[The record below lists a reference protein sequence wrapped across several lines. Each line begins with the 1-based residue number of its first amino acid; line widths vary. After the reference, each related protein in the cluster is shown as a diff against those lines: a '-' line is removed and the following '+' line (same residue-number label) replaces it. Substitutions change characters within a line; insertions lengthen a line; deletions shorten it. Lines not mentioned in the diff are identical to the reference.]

1 MAVSSF
7 DYDAALIASA
17 RGDQNAFQNLYQHEA
32 PRMLALGMKMLSQRS
47 EAEELVRDAFVLIWK
62 NADSYDPLI
71 STGRAWMYSILR
83 YRALGRLRRGARASM
98 AQQGVTDSLPESS
111 LANFAPQHSL
121 VRAVATLDDTQRRPI
136 LMAFYNG
143 YTYEQI
149 AARMKLP
156 AAHLKAQVQE
166 GLRQIQALCQA

>member
-1 MAVSSF
+1 MAVPSF

-32 PRMLALGMKMLSQRS
+32 PRMLALGMKLLSQRG

-62 NADSYDPLI
+62 NAESYDPLI

-83 YRALGRLRRGARASM
+83 YRALSRLRRGARARS
-98 AQQGVTDSLPESS
+98 AQQDCTDSLPDTPLEH
-111 LANFAPQHSL
+111 FAPRNSL
-121 VRAVATLDDTQRRPI
+121 VRAVAALDETQRKPI

-149 AARMKLP
+149 AARMKVP
-156 AAHLKAQVQE
+156 AAQLKGQVQA
-166 GLRQIQALCQA
+166 GLQQIKTLCQA

>member
-1 MAVSSF
+1 MAVPSF

-17 RGDQNAFQNLYQHEA
+17 RGDQNAFQSLYQHEA

-62 NADSYDPLI
+62 NADSFDPLI

-83 YRALGRLRRGARASM
+83 YRALSRLRRGARANM
-98 AQQGVTDSLPESS
+98 AEPDCTDSLPGTPPPDT
-111 LANFAPQHSL
+111 APGNRL
-121 VRAVATLDDTQRRPI
+121 VRAVASLDDRQRKPI

-149 AARMKLP
+149 AARLRLP
-156 AAHLKAQVQE
+156 TTQLKTQVQA
-166 GLRQIQALCQA
+166 GLREIQTLCQA

>member
-1 MAVSSF
+1 MAVPSF
-7 DYDAALIASA
+7 NYDAALIASA

-32 PRMLALGMKMLSQRS
+32 PRMLALGMKMLAQRS

-62 NADSYDPLI
+62 NAESYDPLI

-83 YRALGRLRRGARASM
+83 YRALSRLRRGARAHM
-98 AQQGVTDSLPESS
+98 AEQDYTDSLPDTP
-111 LANFAPQHSL
+111 LADFAPRSSL
-121 VRAVATLDDTQRRPI
+121 VRAMGALDERQRKPI

-149 AARMKLP
+149 AARLKLP
-156 AAHLKAQVQE
+156 ATQLKAQVQE
-166 GLRQIQALCQA
+166 GLRQIHTLCQA

>member
-1 MAVSSF
+1 MAVPTF

-32 PRMLALGMKMLSQRS
+32 PRMLALGIKMLSQRS

-62 NADSYDPLI
+62 NADSYDPLV

-83 YRALGRLRRGARASM
+83 YRALSRLRRGARASSSL
-98 AQQGVTDSLPESS
+98 QGCTDSLPESA
-111 LANFAPQHSL
+111 LADFAPRNSL
-121 VRAVATLDDTQRRPI
+121 VRAVAALDDTQRKPI

-149 AARMKLP
+149 AARMKVP
-156 AAHLKAQVQE
+156 AAQLKAHVQT
-166 GLRQIQALCQA
+166 GLKHIQALCQA